1 MLHYRIQRQG
11 LPIGIGVKPQ
21 IFLLRFSSPVPATSQ
36 PVAALLRPSQLFL
49 ILFTTLL
56 NSSSFFHLFPPQ
68 LNSFHLFPALL
79 NSSHLFSPPLNSSHL
94 FLSSCQLFSPLVN
107 SSHLFS
113 RRCFK
118 QRNSYTQKLLH
129 REAFAKRSFCTEQA
143 FTQRGFYT
151 EAEKLLHRETFTKST
166 FLHTEALVYTEN
178 LLH

>member
-49 ILFTTLL
+49 ILFT
-56 NSSSFFHLFPPQ
+56 
-68 LNSFHLFPALL
+68 
-79 NSSHLFSPPLNSSHL
+79 PPLNSSHL